1 MPKHFGTTKI
11 ENVFYFTKFTWGIVV
26 QISRKYIKST
36 ILIAKFN
43 NLNLENYVLYIKYSK
58 LIYLGWG

>member
-36 ILIAKFN
+36 ILIVKFN
-43 NLNLENYVLYIKYSK
+43 NLNLENYVLYICK
-58 LIYLGWG
+58 